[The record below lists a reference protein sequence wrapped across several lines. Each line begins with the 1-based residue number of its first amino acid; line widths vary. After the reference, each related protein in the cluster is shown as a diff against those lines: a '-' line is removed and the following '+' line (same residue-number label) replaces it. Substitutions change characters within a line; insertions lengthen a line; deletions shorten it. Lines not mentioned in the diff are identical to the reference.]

1 MIDHRVVAAR
11 LAAMRI
17 TRAVGPLDSALAHH
31 YRAWHA
37 ELTQGLAKRFGN
49 LEPAELF
56 VTCTANAQS
65 ELLRGAGWCTIV
77 HDQHLGRTL
86 NRMTYFVVRDWPA
99 SRVQAWAFERLAIAA
114 LSRGDLHATQLALAL
129 SSHLANV
136 DEAPGEN
143 AALDAARALMVTI
156 EEFFVLAHEVAHTAL
171 GAAAHANLERH
182 LGDELDLALKNDT
195 VDPEQ
200 QDAIADQ
207 MARDVA
213 QAVSRHIGGSPSA
226 EDLERLREMA
236 CRDDPPDEA
245 AWLRAHKFLYEELAC
260 DLIATELTLEH
271 FNDLDAAIG
280 TQTVLLAILMAL
292 HNLTSLEYLRTL
304 GDPQAA
310 VAETLRAAMIR
321 KSVWR
326 KMTRSMY
333 DAESPEPLGPL
344 YVDVT
349 QDHAH
354 KLGDQVL
361 FIVPTT
367 WREAR
372 ATIVALRKD
381 KPETLPDA
389 KRLHDIVWSLAKPA
403 DLAVSVP

>member
-1 MIDHRVVAAR
+1 
-11 LAAMRI
+11 MRI
-17 TRAVGPLDSALAHH
+17 TRAAGPLDGPLAHH
-31 YRAWHA
+31 YHAWHA
-37 ELTQGLAKRFGN
+37 ELTEGLTKRFGD
-49 LEPAELF
+49 LEPAGLF

-65 ELLRGAGWCTIV
+65 ELLRGAGWRTIV

-86 NRMTYFVVRDWPA
+86 NRMTYFIVRDWPA

-114 LSRGDLHATQLALAL
+114 LSRGELDAAQLALAL

-136 DEAPGEN
+136 DEAPGQD

-171 GAAAHANLERH
+171 GAAAHANLEKN
-182 LGDELDLALKNDT
+182 LGDQLDLALKRDET
-195 VDPEQ
+195 VDPEDQ
-200 QDAIADQ
+200 AAVAEQ
-207 MARDVA
+207 MARDIA

-226 EDLERLREMA
+226 EDLECLRELA
-236 CRDDPPDEA
+236 RREDRPDEA

-271 FNDLDAAIG
+271 FNDPDAAIDM
-280 TQTVLLAILMAL
+280 QTVLPAILMAL

-304 GDPQAA
+304 GDSEGA

-326 KMTRSMY
+326 KMTRGMY
-333 DAESPEPLGPL
+333 EAESPVPLGPL

-367 WREAR
+367 WRQAQ
-372 ATIVALRKD
+372 AKIAALREHKE
-381 KPETLPDA
+381 ETLPDA
-389 KRLHDIVWSLAKPA
+389 KALHDIVWSLARPT
-403 DLAVSVP
+403 DLASLTPS